1 MRLSKL
7 FLAVLFIGSISLAAP
22 AFADNVTL
30 IGANGSVVGG
40 VYVAPYQLQDSSIQG
55 GATINVV
62 CDDYYNDVIPG
73 ETWTATTEM
82 FNSNGSI
89 SSGAMFSGQANS
101 KTEYDTAIYLYAEYL
116 SGTADAAGMNY
127 AIWGIFDP
135 SVVNTSAYKSTDAGT
150 LLAGVTLSDL
160 TSFQYYSSYGL
171 ITPSGVGSTGTEPQ
185 EYIFTTPEPSAL
197 LLLASGLFAL
207 AFLKRKSF
215 QVNANALRHS

>member
-1 MRLSKL
+1 MRLSKV
-7 FLAVLFIGSISLAAP
+7 FLAALFIGSIAFAAP
-22 AFADNVTL
+22 AFADSVKL
-30 IGANGSVVGG
+30 IGTSGSVVGG

-62 CDDYYNDVIPG
+62 CDDYYNDVVPG
-73 ETWTATTEM
+73 ETWKATTEM
-82 FNSNGSI
+82 FSSNGSI
-89 SSGAMFSGQANS
+89 SGALFSGQPNS
-101 KTEYDTAIYLYAEYL
+101 KTSYDTAIYLYAEYL
-116 SGTADAAGMNY
+116 SGKADAAGMNY

-135 SVVNTSAYKSTDAGT
+135 SVVNTSAYKSTDAAT
-150 LLAGVTLSDL
+150 LLSAVTTLDL

-171 ITPSGVGSTGTEPQ
+171 ITPTGLGSIGTEPQ